1 MNVYNIT
8 MEIENAHKIPLA
20 AVTCVFLL
28 VVTAIIIW
36 VVFDWEWNNSN
47 ENADSSSNSNNSAGQ
62 HSATAAATASSSSA
76 PAGSAANPVIIDDDE
91 NETATNNNASANSS
105 NDGGNR
111 SLQDQVRAILGSLR
125 DPILGSLS
133 PLHVMIAAGI
143 ILPLAMIIPIVL
155 DGGATALFND
165 RNTLQ
170 LSMFAFLAH
179 SFMAVGAYR
188 ILRGILNGDVGT
200 YPGMRRGGAAAAG
213 GRRPRKYTVED
224 IADLVRNVKVEEFVS
239 EEELKSGGC
248 SISKMKRMLVNR
260 GASDALHRCLDRNDL
275 LQEIERVRK
284 FNEDCAVCAEQ
295 YEEGDALRVLKC
307 QHEFHLH
314 CFDRWV
320 YTFAASD
327 SRRGN
332 NKPSCPLCKTEL
344 CEE

>member
-8 MEIENAHKIPLA
+8 MEIEHAHKIPLA
-20 AVTCVFLL
+20 AVTCAFLL

-47 ENADSSSNSNNSAGQ
+47 ENDNSAGQ
-62 HSATAAATASSSSA
+62 HSATSA
-76 PAGSAANPVIIDDDE
+76 PAGSATNPVIIDDDE
-91 NETATNNNASANSS
+91 NETSTTNNANNANSS

-111 SLQDQVRAILGSLR
+111 SLQDRAR
-125 DPILGSLS
+125 AILGSLS

-155 DGGATALFND
+155 DGGAAALFND

-200 YPGMRRGGAAAAG
+200 YPGMRGAAAGMRA
-213 GRRPRKYTVED
+213 RRSRKYTVED
-224 IADLVRNVKVEEFVS
+224 IAELVRKVPVEEFVS
-239 EEELKSGGC
+239 EEQLKSGEC

-260 GASDALHRCLDRNDL
+260 GASDALHKCLDRNDL

>member
-1 MNVYNIT
+1 MEVYNLT
-8 MEIENAHKIPLA
+8 MEIEHAHKIPLA
-20 AVTCVFLL
+20 AVTCAFLL

-47 ENADSSSNSNNSAGQ
+47 ENDNSAGQ
-62 HSATAAATASSSSA
+62 HSATAATTTTTSSSSSA

-91 NETATNNNASANSS
+91 NETSKNNNSNANSS
-105 NDGGNR
+105 NGGGNR
-111 SLQDQVRAILGSLR
+111 SLQDRAR
-125 DPILGSLS
+125 AILGSLS

-155 DGGATALFND
+155 DGGATALFNE

-200 YPGMRRGGAAAAG
+200 YPGMRGAAG
-213 GRRPRKYTVED
+213 GGMRARRSRKYTVED
-224 IADLVRNVKVEEFVS
+224 IAELVRTVPVEEFVS

-260 GASDALHRCLDRNDL
+260 GASDALHKCLDRNDI